1 MTTTEPD
8 AETQTD
14 PEVITPDGVTSDS
27 AVEEG
32 PGTAIEAHP
41 GNAAIEAAADA
52 ALAMPGVPGR
62 DEFLAL
68 AMQARVLCLSG
79 AAPEAIRNNP
89 YVAFHVAMV
98 GRDLGISPSAAI
110 ELIDVIHTAKG
121 PRLSLSPQ
129 LLNGQIRRLGLGS
142 IIPQVQ
148 ERDRCVALALDPNG
162 VVMGTTEFT
171 WQDAQDAEL
180 VGPNCQPGA
189 HAKERRQGRNNTTYE
204 RCPCNQGYITY
215 PKRMMWWRA
224 AGFCADDWFPE
235 AGLGLYTPEELG
247 AVVDDEGRPIDPS
260 QVALPPGYDEP
271 EPPPAEKREQR
282 KAQAQAQADAPAD
295 AADLLALRGRIG
307 RLPVG
312 IQGRLKG
319 AWDAEGCNIQGY
331 GLVEGK
337 TRPVLPAAKLKIAN
351 ALVNAWEGTA
361 RKEGWDPDAAPAPA
375 SDAGAPA
382 EETEEAPQADPGPAA
397 QPDVSEAQSGD
408 EGGPSES
415 FNNGAPVD
423 GDEPDGDPADTVPD
437 GAPEPDNRAIATG
450 LSRTLAKACVD
461 VPNATIQDVAAA
473 VKALHWSKVNAELDD
488 AGVPHAGLHID
499 VRRMHVSLLRIRAYR
514 ARSGLDDVTTDGQP
528 ENPIWQPRE
537 NEEPF

>member
-1 MTTTEPD
+1 VTATEPT
-8 AETQTD
+8 ET
-14 PEVITPDGVTSDS
+14 EVITPDGVTSD
-27 AVEEG
+27 APVEEG
-32 PGTAIEAHP
+32 PGTAIEAHAA

-189 HAKERRQGRNNTTYE
+189 HVKERRQGRNNTTYE

-282 KAQAQAQADAPAD
+282 KAEAQAKAEAPAD
-295 AADLLALRGRIG
+295 TADLLALRGRIG
-307 RLPVG
+307 KLPDH
-312 IQGRLKG
+312 IQAKLKE
-319 AWDAEGCNIQGY
+319 AWNSEGCNVRGY
-331 GLVEGK
+331 SLRDDAEHI
-337 TRPVLPAAKLKIAN
+337 LPASKLKIAN

-361 RKEGWDPDAAPAPA
+361 RKEGWDPDAAPA
-375 SDAGAPA
+375 A
-382 EETEEAPQADPGPAA
+382 ETPQEAPETDPAPAA
-397 QPDVSEAQSGD
+397 QPDVPEAQSND
-408 EGGPSES
+408 EGAQSGTAADGLPANPEFDVDAPDEDPS
-415 FNNGAPVD
+415 
-423 GDEPDGDPADTVPD
+423 DTVPN

-450 LSRTLAKACVD
+450 LSRTLAKACQD
-461 VPNATIQDVAAA
+461 IPDATIAEVAAE
-473 VKALHWSKVNAELDD
+473 VKALHWSKVNAELDQF
-488 AGVPHAGLHID
+488 GVPHAGLHID
-499 VRRMHVSLLRIRAYR
+499 VRRMHVSLRRIRAWR
-514 ARSGLDDVTTDGQP
+514 AANGLDDVTTDGQP
-528 ENPIWQPRE
+528 ENPIWEPRE
-537 NEEPF
+537 GEEPF